1 MDQEKRNLILAL
13 ALCAGIFGIWQY
25 TMVPRHTPPVA
36 PVATKTQP
44 TGEPGSATTG
54 DVPAE
59 GSAAG
64 TAGAPISAT
73 APEQSVTLENE
84 HTRYVFT
91 DRGATLKQAF
101 LKGEKF
107 APAKGDRSQ
116 GLEISRGAEAT
127 KHPFLVSFPGSGFQ
141 LPESTIYRVA
151 ESSQSH
157 VVFVAEADGVAIRKT
172 FRLRGERYR
181 LSLEVAVE
189 NHSSGEQK
197 HNLVLH
203 LFGQQNPATKGG
215 GFFDYATASVTE
227 MACLI
232 NDDIERNSVDALVK
246 EKYDEQGVVRW
257 IAADERFFTLAAVP
271 PAQGDGG
278 GRKCGQRVVQ
288 KGDEVASAAEI
299 FVALGEAKVAPQ
311 KSLVYPFELYVGP
324 KYRIDLTAVMA
335 APMAAGGQ
343 GQPAELDRVVNVSF
357 AFLSR
362 PMLALLKMFFG
373 LTQNWGL
380 AIILLT
386 ILVRMVTFYP
396 THKQLVSGK
405 KMARLGP
412 KMAELRKKY
421 GDDRERMGRE
431 TMNLYKT
438 AGVNPL
444 GGCLPALIQ
453 MPIWIALFSTLSYSV
468 ELYRADLGLHI
479 HDLSAPDPF
488 YISPL
493 AMGVVMFLQMRMAP
507 PGADPAQ
514 QKMMAIMMPIMFTG
528 FQLFLPAGLAVYM
541 LTSYLI
547 GILHQLWVNH
557 LDRKDNGPI
566 ESVPAPV
573 QKS

>member
-13 ALCAGIFGIWQY
+13 ALCAGIFAVWQY
-25 TMVPRHTPPVA
+25 TMVSRTPVT
-36 PVATKTQP
+36 PVATKTQTE
-44 TGEPGSATTG
+44 TGKGAAPAANATG
-54 DVPAE
+54 Q
-59 GSAAG
+59 AA
-64 TAGAPISAT
+64 AQGAAAPVSPD
-73 APEQSVTLENE
+73 APEQTATLENE
-84 HTRYVFT
+84 HVRYVFT

-101 LKGEKF
+101 LKGDKF
-107 APAKGDRSQ
+107 APKTGDRSL
-116 GLEISRGAEAT
+116 GLEISRAADKKER
-127 KHPFLVSFPGSGFQ
+127 PFLLSFPSSGFS
-141 LPESTIYRVA
+141 LPESTIYRVSERSA
-151 ESSQSH
+151 TQ
-157 VVFVAEADGVAIRKT
+157 VVFTAEVDGVAVRKT
-172 FRLRGERYR
+172 YRIRGERYR
-181 LSLEVAVE
+181 LQLEVAIE
-189 NHSSGEQK
+189 NRSASEQK

-203 LFGQQNPATKGG
+203 LFGAQNPATKGG
-215 GFFDYATASVTE
+215 GFFDYATASIAE
-227 MACLI
+227 MVCLT
-232 NDDIERNSVDALVK
+232 NDDIERNGVEALVK
-246 EKYDEQGVVRW
+246 EKFDAQGVVKW
-257 IAADERFFTLAAVP
+257 IAADERFFTIAAVP

-288 KGDEVASAAEI
+288 NGDEVASSAEI
-299 FVALGEAKVAPQ
+299 FVALNESKVAPQ
-311 KSLVYPFELYVGP
+311 KTLVYPFELYVGP
-324 KYRIDLTAVMA
+324 KYRVDLNAVQA
-335 APMAAGGQ
+335 ASISNGQ
-343 GQPAELDRVVNVSF
+343 AQPAELDRVVNVSF

-373 LTQNWGL
+373 FTHNWGL

-468 ELYRADLGLHI
+468 ELYRADFGGHI

-488 YISPL
+488 YLSPL

-514 QKMMAIMMPIMFTG
+514 QRMMAIVMPVMFTG

-557 LDRKDNGPI
+557 LDRKENGPV
-566 ESVPAPV
+566 ESAVAPAEKP
-573 QKS
+573 